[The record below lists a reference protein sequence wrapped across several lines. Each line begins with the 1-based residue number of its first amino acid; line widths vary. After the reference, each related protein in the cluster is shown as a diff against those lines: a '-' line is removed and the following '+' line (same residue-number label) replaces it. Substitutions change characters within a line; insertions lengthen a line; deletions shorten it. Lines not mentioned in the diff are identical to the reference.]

1 MVDFLTLIKNTFR
14 KLQLKV
20 EIVILDRDITN
31 RQRKFGIELY
41 DLIEKQRRA
50 LHTQLEKDY
59 GTITDDD
66 DNDNDKLKKA
76 IAVDD
81 ITQTLKLF
89 QIIENEIKIPLEVT
103 RKEINNMLES
113 SVKFPPLLI
122 QRRKEE
128 FGITIWPIICEETLW
143 IHETLEKDLLLKNKD
158 AANANAN
165 ANNHANA
172 NNDNT
177 TIVSNFMNVAIKA
190 IEKGTKS
197 TLKKVVG
204 KLSSEERE
212 VEACVD
218 KAKSDIKVI
227 ENQKVEKQDEINS
240 LLNENTTIECC

>member
-1 MVDFLTLIKNTFR
+1 MVDFLTLIQNTFR

-20 EIVILDRDITN
+20 EIVLLDRDITN

-59 GTITDDD
+59 GTTNDD

-143 IHETLEKDLLLKNKD
+143 IHETLEKDLSLKNKD

-165 ANNHANA
+165 ASANA

-227 ENQKVEKQDEINS
+227 ENQKLEKLYEINS
-240 LLNENTTIECC
+240 LLNENTTLECC

>member
-1 MVDFLTLIKNTFR
+1 
-14 KLQLKV
+14 
-20 EIVILDRDITN
+20 
-31 RQRKFGIELY
+31 
-41 DLIEKQRRA
+41 
-50 LHTQLEKDY
+50 
-59 GTITDDD
+59 
-66 DNDNDKLKKA
+66 
-76 IAVDD
+76 
-81 ITQTLKLF
+81 
-89 QIIENEIKIPLEVT
+89 
-103 RKEINNMLES
+103 MLES

-158 AANANAN
+158 PANANAN
-165 ANNHANA
+165 ANA

-227 ENQKVEKQDEINS
+227 ENQKLEKQDEINS
-240 LLNENTTIECC
+240 LLNDNTTLECC

>member
-1 MVDFLTLIKNTFR
+1 MVDFLTLAQKTLR

-20 EIVILDRDITN
+20 EIVLLDRDITN

-66 DNDNDKLKKA
+66 DDDKLKKA

-158 AANANAN
+158 
-165 ANNHANA
+165 HANA

-240 LLNENTTIECC
+240 LHNENTTIECC

>member
-1 MVDFLTLIKNTFR
+1 MVDFLTLVQNTFR

-59 GTITDDD
+59 GTTDDD
-66 DNDNDKLKKA
+66 DNDDDKLKKA

-103 RKEINNMLES
+103 RKEINNMRES

-122 QRRKEE
+122 QRRKED
-128 FGITIWPIICEETLW
+128 FGRTIWPIICEETLW
-143 IHETLEKDLLLKNKD
+143 THETLEKDLLLKNKD
-158 AANANAN
+158 AANAN
-165 ANNHANA
+165 ANA

-204 KLSSEERE
+204 KLSLEERE

-227 ENQKVEKQDEINS
+227 ENQKLEKQDEINS
-240 LLNENTTIECC
+240 LLNDNTTIECSC